1 MLRLDGKHLRQ
12 MLLQNPS
19 FPNPW
24 ADGGQIHSAPAN
36 ISRFAGDV
44 RNPYSIQYSFGVERQ
59 IGRQTAISANYI
71 ASKGTKLFRSR
82 DLNAPPPPYSGRPDP
97 GVSVLRQFESSASQR
112 THGVEVT
119 VRGRFTRFFNGTVQC
134 SLESAKNDTGG
145 IYSFPADNY
154 DLSKEWG
161 RADFDQRH
169 RLNLAG
175 SFKASSWFNLGILF
189 EAYSG
194 RSYELT
200 VGRDLNQDGYASDRP
215 AGVRRNSLEGLG
227 GKTLDLRWGRV
238 FPLDRSRK
246 EKGPVL
252 NVALDASNVLNTVN
266 YTSMVG
272 NLSSPFFGQAVA
284 SAPARRL
291 QLAARFRF

>member
-1 MLRLDGKHLRQ
+1 
-12 MLLQNPS
+12 
-19 FPNPW
+19 
-24 ADGGQIHSAPAN
+24 
-36 ISRFAGDV
+36 
-44 RNPYSIQYSFGVERQ
+44 
-59 IGRQTAISANYI
+59 
-71 ASKGTKLFRSR
+71 
-82 DLNAPPPPYSGRPDP
+82 
-97 GVSVLRQFESSASQR
+97 
-112 THGVEVT
+112 VEVT

-161 RADFDQRH
+161 RADFDQRN

-227 GKTLDLRWGRV
+227 GKHFCPKR
-238 FPLDRSRK
+238 
-246 EKGPVL
+246 L
-252 NVALDASNVLNTVN
+252 NAT
-266 YTSMVG
+266 
-272 NLSSPFFGQAVA
+272 
-284 SAPARRL
+284 
-291 QLAARFRF
+291 